1 MEQKGRIGA
10 FGARHSI
17 NAYGDEDLSW
27 VILRHI
33 MTCFFLFSFPFT
45 VDDTTLRLERCFLDH
60 IDF

>member
-10 FGARHSI
+10 FGARRSI

-33 MTCFFLFSFPFT
+33 MTCFFCSLFLSLLT
-45 VDDTTLRLERCFLDH
+45 IRLYDWRDAF
-60 IDF
+60 